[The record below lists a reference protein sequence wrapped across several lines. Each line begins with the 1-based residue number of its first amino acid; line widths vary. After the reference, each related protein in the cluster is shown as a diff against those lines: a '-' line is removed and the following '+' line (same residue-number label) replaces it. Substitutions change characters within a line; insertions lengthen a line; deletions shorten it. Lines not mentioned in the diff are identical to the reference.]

1 MADNKV
7 QWDGLSVKWRTRKAS
22 HPNLKLDI
30 DMLCGLISWFS
41 PCKVGVMLSP
51 RGVPQMN

>member
-22 HPNLKLDI
+22 HPDPKLDI
-30 DMLCGLISWFS
+30 DMLCGLVSWFS
-41 PCKVGVMLSP
+41 PCKVGVMFSP